1 MYTVTIGVK
10 GASEDSL
17 EGGDGLLHAKLFVSG
32 ESINVFS
39 LAEAK
44 ARANAKT
51 HGYFGASPY

>member
-1 MYTVTIGVK
+1 MTIGVK